1 MMKLAL
7 LASLVFGATTASASP
22 THHHWSCVGERNVS
36 NHDRRMIDVG
46 DRAFRTLRLEA
57 VSGETEIT
65 ALGVWYADGT
75 KQMVHLSPGYLE
87 QGPRDIVVN
96 RGLRRINAIMVYED
110 PASPG
115 RFAIYGR

>member
-1 MMKLAL
+1 MSKLAL
-7 LASLVFGATTASASP
+7 IASLVFSASTASASP
-22 THHHWSCVGERNVS
+22 THHWWWVGERNVS
-36 NHDRRMIDVG
+36 HHDRRMIDVG

-57 VSGETEIT
+57 VAGDPEIT
-65 ALGVWYADGT
+65 GLGVWYADGT
-75 KQMVHLSPGYLE
+75 KQMVHLSPGSLE
-87 QGPRDIVVN
+87 RGPRDIVVN

>member
-7 LASLVFGATTASASP
+7 LASLVLGATTASASP
-22 THHHWSCVGERNVS
+22 AHHHWWWVGEAVA
-36 NHDRRMIDVG
+36 G
-46 DRAFRTLRLEA
+46 DP
-57 VSGETEIT
+57 EIT
-65 ALGVWYADGT
+65 ALGVLYADGT

-96 RGLRRINAIMVYED
+96 RGLRRIHAIMVYED